1 MDRYKMAFH
10 KMLSEQDEGK
20 WKGKVSVV
28 DQFPPFLFPFIVNSG
43 RQDIKFYNKLIYYI
57 LYST

>member
-20 WKGKVSVV
+20 WKGKVWYGMVWYGMVV
-28 DQFPPFLFPFIVNSG
+28 DQFPPFLFPS
-43 RQDIKFYNKLIYYI
+43 R
-57 LYST
+57 

>member
-1 MDRYKMAFH
+1 MAFH

-20 WKGKVSVV
+20 WKGKVSAV

-43 RQDIKFYNKLIYYI
+43 RQDI
-57 LYST
+57 